1 MVMML
6 SRDIRE
12 DYLVAKAIREF
23 CKEHGKTKREADEAV
38 KHIVKRIR
46 DTYKI
51 MEEHRN
57 AWDVM
62 SPEDWDRRYKKEVY
76 DWVFTDEDKEGHKEE
91 NWEHFYNPYNDGR
104 DCTGVWFTS
113 YISIF
118 PLPKAGKTIVYHF
131 QSCDV

>member
-1 MVMML
+1 MML

-12 DYLVAKAIREF
+12 DYSIVLAIKEF
-23 CKEHGKTKREADEAV
+23 YKENGKTKQEADKSV

-51 MEEHRN
+51 MEEYRSN
-57 AWDVM
+57 WDCM
-62 SPEDWDRRYKKEVY
+62 RADDWDRRYKKEVY
-76 DWVFTDEDKEGHKEE
+76 DWVFTDEDKEEYKEE
-91 NWEHFYNPYNDGR
+91 NWEHWYNPYNDGR

-118 PLPKAGKTIVYHF
+118 PLPKVGKTIVYHF
-131 QSCDV
+131 QCCDV